1 MRRGEKEFLIKNELK
16 ERDNLFLF
24 FFFLRFRMLEQTE
37 RISFSFDPIPNQH
50 RSIPLVISGIS
61 RNINTN
67 ISLGQSTSTEY

>member
-24 FFFLRFRMLEQTE
+24 FFFLRSRMFEQTE
-37 RISFSFDPIPNQH
+37 RISFSFDPIPNQP
-50 RSIPLVISGIS
+50 IPLVISGIS